1 MAVQFP
7 RVIPLKQSD
16 RKSKEGAYSCY
27 LQLYLRPYH
36 KKFMQEFRLG
46 VQSRCLVLLSDQADV
61 CMKTH
66 KMILNTVE
74 LMVVFFLFL
83 LTTPDFFTPI
93 FQ

>member
-1 MAVQFP
+1 
-7 RVIPLKQSD
+7 
-16 RKSKEGAYSCY
+16 
-27 LQLYLRPYH
+27 
-36 KKFMQEFRLG
+36 MQEFRLG

-74 LMVVFFLFL
+74 LMVVFFFL
-83 LTTPDFFTPI
+83 SQLTTPDFFTPI